1 MYENLKLGS
10 FGDNVKI
17 LQEKLKILGFYN
29 ALITGSFGL
38 STEIGVKAFQK
49 KVGIEESGIVDN
61 ATWEKINEYTSSIAP
76 ISNYPTLSIGSTG
89 NYVTDLQLKLKSLLY
104 YTGDVNGN
112 FDLETQNAVKR
123 FQLNN
128 SLTSDGIVGSKTWNL
143 INSLYGNLSDC
154 VVNNEEENDNL
165 TYTVVAG
172 DTLYGIAKRY
182 NTTVDAIKKLNNL
195 TSDILQIG
203 QVLKIPD
210 TEGETYIK
218 YTVVSGDTLY
228 GIARKYN
235 TTVSEIKSLNNLTS
249 DILRIG
255 QILNIPIKSSNN
267 YINYIV
273 QRGDT
278 LYGISRKYNTTVNE
292 IKNLNNLT
300 SDILQIGQVLKI
312 PVN

>member
-1 MYENLKLGS
+1 MYGNLKLGS
-10 FGDNVKI
+10 FGDSVKI

-61 ATWEKINEYTSSIAP
+61 ATWEKINEYTSSVAP

-104 YTGDVNGN
+104 YTEDVNGN

-195 TSDILQIG
+195 TSNILQIG

-218 YTVVSGDTLY
+218 YTVV
-228 GIARKYN
+228 A
-235 TTVSEIKSLNNLTS
+235 
-249 DILRIG
+249 
-255 QILNIPIKSSNN
+255 
-267 YINYIV
+267 
-273 QRGDT
+273 GDT

-292 IKNLNNLT
+292 IKSLNNLT

-312 PVN
+312 PIN